1 MDDATEANVRAG
13 GDGRLR
19 RGGGERTGRAEGML
33 NRATGRATI
42 PPSEKRVLGA
52 KGRGFGVRHGG
63 EVAGGPGPG
72 PAHSLHGPLEAV
84 DLVRVEVAPDDGI
97 VRVSSVF

>member
-33 NRATGRATI
+33 DRATVRATI
-42 PPSEKRVLGA
+42 PPSEKRVLGCE
-52 KGRGFGVRHGG
+52 KRVWLGG
-63 EVAGGPGPG
+63 KVAGGPGPG
-72 PAHSLHGPLEAV
+72 PARNLHGPLEAV

-97 VRVSSVF
+97 VRVSLVF